1 MLDLSRVW
9 PEFKAVEKI
18 GESSF
23 GKVYKCES
31 EEFGIK
37 SVCAVKVIS
46 IPQSSSVL
54 KDECFDGFSDEQIRG
69 SLKEFVDDFEKE
81 IKLMKML
88 KGAPNVVAV
97 EDYKITERTNET
109 GWDIYIR
116 TEYLEEFYS
125 VLRNKSVT
133 ETDVKVLV
141 SDICNALDI
150 CAKNGIIHSDIK
162 PDNIF
167 VDRFGSYKLGDF
179 GIAKRFESLPY
190 ASGGMGVRAYI
201 APEILRGEAYDCR
214 SDIFSLGR
222 IAYKLLNR
230 NREPF
235 VNVDSPVVSF
245 RERSDAMARIF
256 KGDKMPAPVDA
267 SPEMA
272 AVILK
277 ACEFRPE
284 NRFASASEFRA
295 AIFGAN
301 VVAASPVVSVAE
313 EATVAARGNELPAPA
328 AFQAGLDDATV
339 AADYVAD
346 EIPLTYAEETTALP
360 DTNGYDADA
369 ADDAAEQN
377 DKSKRKTRKKKA
389 AKQKKI
395 KEPKPKKNR
404 AEKAVRQKDKKPKE
418 KKQRVKK
425 HKEKET
431 LPPSQKLVN
440 MIEIKYLIIAFLMG
454 AFLIAGLVTGTLICY
469 ELWYKLVHTCA
480 HSYGWYWNFYF
491 STYEYT
497 TTMVVN
503 AVVLVL
509 NVVSLCAYGVHKKK
523 PVALIIG
530 TVETTL
536 LFSLNPT
543 LFLCLLPVPILLI
556 TPLSVWTW
564 IEQRKMSEAEFNQHN
579 HYLFKPKDIFIT
591 NYVLYGLIIAC
602 AVFCLIVGFNIV
614 VLLAM
619 CLCFALSIAAI
630 VLNSLTQLKNP
641 KLNVALKFVSIA
653 NFLVSLVPVCIYAAY
668 DYLAGIIAGIVL
680 AVLSL
685 IQTLLTVYTDYKK
698 LTYTK

>member
-9 PEFKAVEKI
+9 PELKAVEKI
-18 GESSF
+18 GEGSF

-54 KDECFDGFSDEQIRG
+54 KDECFDGFSDEQIRN

-81 IKLMKML
+81 IKLMKTL

-116 TEYLEEFYS
+116 TEYLEQFYS
-125 VLRNKSVT
+125 AFRNKPVT

-179 GIAKRFESLPY
+179 GMAKRFESLPY
-190 ASGGMGVRAYI
+190 ASGGMGARAYI
-201 APEILRGEAYDCR
+201 APEILRGEAYNCR

-230 NREPF
+230 NRDPF
-235 VNVDSPVVSF
+235 VNMDSDIVSF

-284 NRFASASEFRA
+284 NRFASAAEFRA
-295 AIFGAN
+295 SIFGAN
-301 VVAASPVVSVAE
+301 VVASSPVVGVEE
-313 EATVAARGNELPAPA
+313 EATVAARDNELPAPA
-328 AFQAGLDDATV
+328 VFQAGLDDATV
-339 AADYVAD
+339 AADETPLKYV
-346 EIPLTYAEETTALP
+346 EETTALS
-360 DTNGYDADA
+360 DENGYDAVA
-369 ADDAAEQN
+369 ADDAAELN
-377 DKSKRKTRKKKA
+377 DKSKRKTREKKSE
-389 AKQKKI
+389 KQKKI
-395 KEPKPKKNR
+395 KEPKTKKNR

-425 HKEKET
+425 TKEKE
-431 LPPSQKLVN
+431 PVSPSQKFVN
-440 MIEIKYLIIAFLMG
+440 GIEIKYFIVAFLMG
-454 AFLIAGLVTGTLICY
+454 AFLIAGLGVGTLICY
-469 ELWYKLVHTCA
+469 ELYYNLSHIYNYYYHNSDWFYYYFNLFE
-480 HSYGWYWNFYF
+480 YGV
-491 STYEYT
+491 TIIL
-497 TTMVVN
+497 N
-503 AVVLVL
+503 AAFLVL
-509 NVVSLCAYGVHKKK
+509 NVVSLYAYGVHKKK

-530 TVETTL
+530 AVETTL
-536 LFSLNPT
+536 LFSFNPT
-543 LFLCLLPVPILLI
+543 LFLCLLPVPLLLI

-579 HYLFKPKDIFIT
+579 HCLFKPKFMFIT
-591 NYVLYGLIIAC
+591 NYVLFALIIAC
-602 AVFCLIVGFNIV
+602 AILNVFIEDCEVIILIA
-614 VLLAM
+614 L
-619 CLCFALSIAAI
+619 CLCVALSVAAI

-641 KLNVALKFVSIA
+641 KLNVALKIVSITNLFVSFFPI
-653 NFLVSLVPVCIYAAY
+653 CIYAL
-668 DYLAGIIAGIVL
+668 DLSSVGVIASIAL
-680 AVLSL
+680 SALSL
-685 IQTLLTVYTDYKK
+685 VQTLLTVYTDYKK